1 MASNWLLCFTG
12 AQKFAVEKTCL
23 LVEPRAENR
32 SFHRHDVHEVQK
44 SRINVVPDKM
54 QLMIVFIY

>member
-23 LVEPRAENR
+23 LVEPRAENS

-44 SRINVVPDKM
+44 SRINVVPDKR
-54 QLMIVFIY
+54 